1 MNRSI
6 DKKTII
12 IHIGYPKTG
21 STSLRHFLFPNH
33 KDLNYLGRFDT
44 TVNHLKITE
53 LLVKLKDND
62 FENEIDQIVKIAKNI
77 NFSEIKTN
85 LIADEFIINYS
96 IHYDNDGDFNR
107 TVERTIKRAKYIFDK
122 INVNLK
128 VCFMIRNQSELIP
141 SFYSNTA
148 PELGK
153 SMTYNADDILHFFK
167 SKQTNNY
174 LLKRFC
180 DGLKF
185 SEMYE
190 KIAGIIGQENL
201 KVFIFDKVKYDFK
214 NYIYELSRYLKIDK
228 NTSYK
233 LMKNKSH
240 FTAMMYLNE
249 EIKANSPMSILFH
262 KIKRTIKL
270 PKEFFKNFNKKL
282 NIAKKLSKMQ
292 FSAEYKKNKIQT
304 KKTREAIMTQYNSL
318 RKNSNIIK
326 DYYKDD
332 SIKLE
337 KFLKEDLKKFNYY

>member
-1 MNRSI
+1 MN
-6 DKKTII
+6 KKTII

-44 TVNHLKITE
+44 TINHLKITE
-53 LLVKLKDND
+53 LLVKLKDDD
-62 FENEIDQIVKIAKNI
+62 FENEISQIIDIAKNI

-122 INVNLK
+122 IDVNLK
-128 VCFMIRNQSELIP
+128 VCFMTRNQSELIP

-153 SMTYNADDILHFFK
+153 SMKYNAEDILHYFK

-190 KIAGIIGQENL
+190 KIANIVGKENL
-201 KVFIFDKVKYDFK
+201 KVFIFDKVKYNFK
-214 NYIYELSRYLKIDK
+214 DYINELSRYLKIDEK
-228 NTSYK
+228 TSFN
-233 LMKNKSH
+233 LMKGKSH
-240 FTAMMYLNE
+240 FTAEMYLNE
-249 EIKANSPMSILFH
+249 DLSSNSPFSVLLH
-262 KIKRTIKL
+262 KMKRTIKL
-270 PKEFFKNFNKKL
+270 PKELFKNFNRKIM
-282 NIAKKLSKMQ
+282 IAKKLTEMQ
-292 FSAEYKKNKIQT
+292 FGSEYKKNKDKI
-304 KKTREAIMTQYNSL
+304 KKTKEAIITQYDFL
-318 RKNSNIIK
+318 KKNSALIK
-326 DYYKDD
+326 EYYRED
-332 SIKLE
+332 SIRLE
-337 KFLKEDLKKFNYY
+337 KFLNEDLNKYNYY

>member
-1 MNRSI
+1 M

-53 LLVKLKDND
+53 LLVKLKDSD
-62 FENEIDQIVKIAKNI
+62 FENEINQIVNIAKNI
-77 NFSEIKTN
+77 NFSENKTN

-122 INVNLK
+122 INLNLK
-128 VCFMIRNQSELIP
+128 VCFMTRNQSELIP

-153 SMTYNADDILHFFK
+153 SMTYNAEDILHYFK
-167 SKQTNNY
+167 NKQTNNY

-190 KIAGIIGQENL
+190 KIANIVGKENL

-214 NYIYELSRYLKIDK
+214 DYIYQLSHYLKIDEK
-228 NTSYK
+228 TSYN
-233 LMKNKSH
+233 LMKDKSH
-240 FTAMMYLNE
+240 FTAAMYLNE
-249 EIKANSPMSILFH
+249 DLSSNSPFSVLSH
-262 KIKRTIKL
+262 KVKRAIRL
-270 PKEFFKNFNKKL
+270 PKELSQNFNGKIK
-282 NIAKKLSKMQ
+282 IAKKLIEMQ
-292 FSAEYKKNKIQT
+292 FSSEYKKNRDKI
-304 KKTREAIMTQYNSL
+304 KKTKEVIITQYNSL
-318 RKNSNIIK
+318 KKNSALIK
-326 DYYKDD
+326 EYYKED

-337 KFLKEDLKKFNYY
+337 KFLNEDLKKYNYY